1 MYKIV
6 DQMDTGKKF
15 KGYPLQ
21 DFVIENDQGERR
33 ICREMIMVVVE
44 NLTKEHWNKLEPML
58 KAGMNCPFDDP
69 NHTIGPNEP
78 CPICG
83 DLNDWGADA
92 DGNPTNSNCVNYR
105 KNSMTKDLIAVVR
118 HYSNKI
124 ENNRTPQDIYE
135 SLREEVTELEAEV
148 FNYGDGKD
156 GVAGEAIDV
165 ILCAL
170 DLIYKN
176 NPEWT
181 NEDIVAYAEKK
192 CQKWA
197 QKYSKANE

>member
-1 MYKIV
+1 MSWLDHCRPGKGAEMENPRVREIEFIPV
-6 DQMDTGKKF
+6 DTSLIIK
-15 KGYPLQ
+15 
-21 DFVIENDQGERR
+21 
-33 ICREMIMVVVE
+33 
-44 NLTKEHWNKLEPML
+44 TKEKLSNILNDLSTSGYAEGW
-58 KAGMNCPFDDP
+58 GMNCPFDDP

-83 DLNDWGADA
+83 DLNDWGEDQQ
-92 DGNPTNSNCVNYR
+92 GNPTTSNCVNYR
-105 KNSMTKDLIAVVR
+105 KNMARDLTSIVR
-118 HYSNKI
+118 YYSNKI
-124 ENNRTPQDIYE
+124 ENNRTTQDIYE
-135 SLREEVTELEAEV
+135 SLREEVSELEAEV

-197 QKYSKANE
+197 QKYSRTSE